1 MAGAN
6 EGAVSNKQVIFKHYV
21 NTRHPQES
29 DMYVSS
35 NSVKLQVP
43 EGSNGIVVK
52 NLYLSCDRYMRN
64 LMKEV
69 QHSQGFQTYKPGSP
83 LYGYGVAKVVES
95 RHADFKVGDFVWG
108 ITTWEE
114 YSYIATPTPQ
124 TLFKINPT
132 DDLPLSYYLGILGM
146 PGITAYAGFYEVGAP
161 KKGDYVF
168 VSAASG
174 AIGQIVGQFAK
185 LTGCYVV
192 GSAGSTEKVDL
203 LKNKFGFDEA
213 FNYNEE
219 KDLDAALK
227 RYFPEGIDLYFDI
240 VGGKM
245 LDAVLLNMRYNGRI
259 VICGILSQEN
269 SEKHEGIHSIV
280 ELILKHI
287 RMEGFV
293 ASDYYHLF
301 PKYLEMVVPNIKEGK
316 ITYFEDI
323 ASGLES
329 GPAALVGL
337 FTRQNVGKRVVKIA
351 GNDLGFAK
359 FFGEEGC

>member
-6 EGAVSNKQVIFKHYV
+6 EGTVSNKQVIFKHYV
-21 NTRHPQES
+21 NTRHPRES
-29 DMYVSS
+29 DMYLSS
-35 NSVKLQVP
+35 NSIKLQVP

-69 QHSQGFQTYKPGSP
+69 KHSQGFQTYKPGSP

-185 LTGCYVV
+185 LAGCYVV

-203 LKNKFGFDEA
+203 LKNRFGFDEA
-213 FNYNEE
+213 FNYNEA

-259 VICGILSQEN
+259 VIWF
-269 SEKHEGIHSIV
+269 V
-280 ELILKHI
+280 ES
-287 RMEGFV
+287 G
-293 ASDYYHLF
+293 YYHLF

-359 FFGEEGC
+359 FFGREGC